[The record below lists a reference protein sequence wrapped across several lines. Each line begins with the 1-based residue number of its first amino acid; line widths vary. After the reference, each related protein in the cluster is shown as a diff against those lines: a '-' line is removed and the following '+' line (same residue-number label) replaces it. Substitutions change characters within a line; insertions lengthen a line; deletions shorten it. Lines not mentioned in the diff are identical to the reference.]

1 MTAQKQQYDVTI
13 SLEFE
18 RMYKYSDDSDDIFAS
33 TDPKVCTGSHGKPQ
47 GYLCQS
53 LS

>member
-18 RMYKYSDDSDDIFAS
+18 RMYKYLDDDIFAS

-47 GYLCQS
+47 G
-53 LS
+53 